1 MDAVKEYW
9 KNPVFLIGVFLI
21 VVGGFVAIAGEH
33 HAGVWTELAGFAII
47 TISIYLINSN
57 SSEETH

>member
-9 KNPVFLIGVFLI
+9 KSPLFLIGVFLA
-21 VVGGFVAIAGEH
+21 VVGTLLAIGGEH
-33 HAGVWTELAGFAII
+33 HAGVWSELAGFAII
-47 TISIYLINSN
+47 TIAIFLINSN